1 MSKKGLIIAG
11 LYQLKKKIEKR
22 NEFRKKVILNP
33 KPQISENSLEVTKNK
48 YSEMARKIR
57 IIDNLIEKYKEKT
70 FSEIEKDFLEIP
82 K

>member
-11 LYQLKKKIEKR
+11 LRQLKKKIEKR

-33 KPQISENSLEVTKNK
+33 KSQTSENSLEVTKNK
-48 YSEMARKIR
+48 YSETARKIR

-70 FSEIEKDFLEIP
+70 FSEIEEDFLEIL